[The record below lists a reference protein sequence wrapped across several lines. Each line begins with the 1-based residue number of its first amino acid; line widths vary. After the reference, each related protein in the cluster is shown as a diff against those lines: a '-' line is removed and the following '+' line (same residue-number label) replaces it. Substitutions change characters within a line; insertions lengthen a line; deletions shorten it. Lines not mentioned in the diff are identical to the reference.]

1 MKREIKL
8 FVALNIL
15 LLSFSVDAL
24 AQNGGFAGAAF
35 QSGFGP
41 RGMAMSNAM
50 GASTSEGVYPYY
62 NPALAAVFQEHNQID
77 LSVSSMDFDRV
88 YQNAGVHVQLPPN
101 AGIAFGLIRAG
112 VKDIDARSLSGYPN
126 GTFDISEYQLNTAF
140 GIRFSPKF
148 YGGVG
153 IKLNY
158 ANYHEE
164 LSPATAV
171 GLDLGFL
178 YLLNESF
185 NIGLSIQDLFA
196 NYTWNSGDLYGQS
209 QSRNVVNNFPTRI
222 KWAVSYQNKQ
232 FSINSEYELQVYSSE
247 FTDNEIFIGDSD
259 TPVSIST
266 IETLN
271 TNSGQFK
278 IGGLWHAHERFTLRA
293 GYRIADTKT
302 EGSNALSA
310 GFSVHL
316 PFDRFSPSIDY
327 AFVREPFGVSNF
339 HVFALR
345 LHL

>member
-1 MKREIKL
+1 MKRKL
-8 FVALNIL
+8 LIFTSIFMLAVT
-15 LLSFSVDAL
+15 FDGK

-50 GASTSEGVYPYY
+50 GASTSEGVYPNY
-62 NPALAAVFQEHNQID
+62 NPALAAVLQESNQID
-77 LSVSSMDFDRV
+77 LSVSSMEFDRV
-88 YQNAGVHVQLPPN
+88 YQNMGAHFQLPPN
-101 AGIAFGLIRAG
+101 AGIAFGIIRSG

-126 GTFDISEYQLNTAF
+126 GSFDISEYQLNTAF

-164 LSPATAV
+164 LTPATAV
-171 GLDLGFL
+171 GMDIGFL
-178 YLLNESF
+178 YQFNERF
-185 NIGLSIQDLFA
+185 NFGISVQDLFA

-209 QSRNVVNNFPTRI
+209 QSRNVVNNFPSRL
-222 KWAVSYQNKQ
+222 KWAVSYHHEKLT
-232 FSINSEYELQVYSSE
+232 INGDYELQVFSSE
-247 FTDNEIFIGDSD
+247 INKYELFFDGSGS
-259 TPVSIST
+259 PVTISNLET
-266 IETLN
+266 IN
-271 TNSGQFK
+271 TSSGQFK
-278 IGGLWHAHERFTLRA
+278 IGASWLAHERFTLRG

-302 EGSNALSA
+302 DGSNSISA

-316 PFDRFSPSIDY
+316 PFDRFAPSIDY
-327 AFVREPFGVSNF
+327 AFVREPFGISNF

>member
-8 FVALNIL
+8 LVALSIL

-62 NPALAAVFQEHNQID
+62 NPALAAVFQENNQID

-164 LSPATAV
+164 LS
-171 GLDLGFL
+171 
-178 YLLNESF
+178 
-185 NIGLSIQDLFA
+185 
-196 NYTWNSGDLYGQS
+196 
-209 QSRNVVNNFPTRI
+209 
-222 KWAVSYQNKQ
+222 
-232 FSINSEYELQVYSSE
+232 
-247 FTDNEIFIGDSD
+247 
-259 TPVSIST
+259 
-266 IETLN
+266 
-271 TNSGQFK
+271 
-278 IGGLWHAHERFTLRA
+278 
-293 GYRIADTKT
+293 
-302 EGSNALSA
+302 
-310 GFSVHL
+310 L
-316 PFDRFSPSIDY
+316 PPQ
-327 AFVREPFGVSNF
+327 
-339 HVFALR
+339 
-345 LHL
+345 